1 MNDMEI
7 SEKFEDHEERIR
19 TMEKNQAI
27 IGTKLDITNK
37 ILAAIAV
44 MMGSYIVNFIFSTIT
59 KK

>member
-44 MMGSYIVNFIFSTIT
+44 MMGSYIVNFIFSTII

>member
-1 MNDMEI
+1 MNDKEI
-7 SEKFEDHEERIR
+7 NEKFEDHEERIR

-44 MMGSYIVNFIFSTIT
+44 MMGSFIVNFIFSSIT